1 MATPTSNTLPLADI
15 HLQTAPGIWPLAWGW
30 WLVIAATLAV
40 IIMIV
45 MWLRA
50 RAKKTRAQ
58 KEALQTL
65 NTVTS
70 LADMNAL
77 LKRAALSYFNRE
89 HVAGLTGAAW
99 LRFLDA
105 QCPDKHSRDKDG
117 FLAHQDLWQKGIFS
131 KEGLSDSELATCKAL
146 TENWLKHAL
155 PPKASHALPRAS
167 SHASTA
173 KEENHV

>member
-15 HLQTAPGIWPLAWGW
+15 HLHSAPGMWPLAWGW
-30 WLVIAATLAV
+30 WLVIAATLALIIAIV
-40 IIMIV
+40 IG
-45 MWLRA
+45 LRA

-58 KEALQTL
+58 KEALQAL

-77 LKRAALSYFNRE
+77 LKRAALSYFDRE

-99 LRFLDA
+99 LRFLDEQLPA
-105 QCPDKHSRDKDG
+105 SKRPNGKHG
-117 FLAHQDLWQKGIFS
+117 FSAHQDLWQKGIFS
-131 KEGLSDSELATCKAL
+131 KEGLSDTELATCKAL
-146 TENWLKHAL
+146 TERWLKHAL
-155 PPKASHALPRAS
+155 PPKASRSPSDTPA
-167 SHASTA
+167 A

>member
-15 HLQTAPGIWPLAWGW
+15 HLQTAPGIWTLAWGW

-58 KEALQTL
+58 KEALQAL
-65 NTVTS
+65 NAVTS

-77 LKRAALSYFNRE
+77 LKRAALSYFDRE

-99 LRFLDA
+99 LRFLDEQLPA
-105 QCPDKHSRDKDG
+105 SKEADGKHG
-117 FLAHQDLWQKGIFS
+117 FSAHQDLWQKGIFS
-131 KEGLSDSELATCKAL
+131 KEGLSDSEFATCKAL
-146 TENWLKHAL
+146 TERWLKHAL
-155 PPKASHALPRAS
+155 PPKASRAS
-167 SHASTA
+167 SYTSAA